1 MNNKNSEKIFER
13 TELDNGLELKISF
26 KSIYTAGDRY
36 QVVFKAAIDVEIKDS
51 YFNDEVL
58 IDLNPGNARKLLG
71 DKTSFNYSKTRNFI
85 AEDEKDSLLKDMKDQ
100 FVESSIAYLSSQAF
114 PMKLIKRN
122 YIKAEQEE
130 MIRLKKEKYFSSTFN
145 PG

>member
-1 MNNKNSEKIFER
+1 MNNKNNEKIFEKKK
-13 TELDNGLELKISF
+13 LANGLYLMMSF

-36 QVVFKAAIDVEIKDS
+36 QVVFRAAVDVEIKDS
-51 YFNDEVL
+51 YFNYEVL
-58 IDLNPGNARKLLG
+58 IDLNPSNARKLLG
-71 DKTSFNYSKTRNFI
+71 DKTSFEYSKTRNFV

-100 FVESSIAYLSSQAF
+100 FLESSITYLSSQAF

-145 PG
+145 PD